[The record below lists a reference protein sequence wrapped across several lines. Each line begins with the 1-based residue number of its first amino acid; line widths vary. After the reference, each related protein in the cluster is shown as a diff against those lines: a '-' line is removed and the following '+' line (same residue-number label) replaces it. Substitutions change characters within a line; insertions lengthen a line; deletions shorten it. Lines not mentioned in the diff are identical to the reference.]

1 MPATAT
7 LQQLSDD
14 IISVASDIIKMSQRM
29 RDKELAEFLHATPDK
44 RAVIVNALNLTP
56 EQVNELFVAEREV
69 AALTPVSAPGAQQ
82 VKPRQLWD
90 YDTKT
95 ATVED
100 LTRRRDL
107 LRTRLRIMQ
116 YLRSL

>member
-1 MPATAT
+1 MPAPRT

-14 IISVASDIIKMSQRM
+14 IVGMAIQVIGMSQQLKNR
-29 RDKELAEFLHATPDK
+29 EVAEFLRGTPRQ
-44 RAVIVNALNLTP
+44 RAV
-56 EQVNELFVAEREV
+56 VAEGL
-69 AALTPVSAPGAQQ
+69 ALTEDQVQALIMADAESAAPGAPGTPAT
-82 VKPRQLWD
+82 KRHLWD

-107 LRTRLRIMQ
+107 LRERLRVLS
-116 YLRSL
+116 YLRAH